1 MQWLDLDVKTVRKIN
16 ALVKECQ
23 RTPFTGAGKP
33 EALKGNLRGHWSR
46 RINQEHRLVY
56 RIEADWCI
64 ASKPMCSSLCS
75 VGITTKNNP
84 IFPATPPA
92 AGAAEEAGASA

>member
-1 MQWLDLDVKTVRKIN
+1 MRVAWDEVAWDHYVQWLDLDVKTVRKIN

-23 RTPFTGAGKP
+23 RTPFTGTGKP

-56 RIEADWCI
+56 RIEADMLIIVQCRYHYE
-64 ASKPMCSSLCS
+64 K
-75 VGITTKNNP
+75 
-84 IFPATPPA
+84 
-92 AGAAEEAGASA
+92 